1 MNKYIFLL
9 ILIVFTGCSQKQEE
23 VYVTKKVYPDISKN
37 AVYDAAKTLFNISN
51 EDNGNKDFVIDSY
64 RDKIEVNKI
73 TFKDNIV
80 RIDIILDKWLL
91 ELYQTENETR
101 ANLIFVRRD
110 GVDLDDIK
118 SFDKNVHQLFWDRLD
133 YLLGLNKDWKLCN
146 KYFGVNQLN
155 GFCSGYFVTSK
166 PHESF
171 IQKNILI
178 SKEEVKINTIDS
190 VNADIL
196 AKTDLTLVK
205 NKNDIFNQSENI
217 EDGNVYNPV
226 TIDDIFETEAEKK
239 ERKKAEN
246 KDETAKDDRLTG
258 VESLKEGDLADINKQ
273 MNKFKED
280 LQKII
285 SKQPQMEDTDSNKI
299 ISNSEKIKEN
309 SEFDLKT
316 KEKNK

>member
-23 VYVTKKVYPDISKN
+23 IYVTKKVYPDISKN
-37 AVYDAAKTLFNISN
+37 AVFDAAKTLFNLSN
-51 EDNGNKDFVIDSY
+51 DSNGNKEFIVDSY

-73 TFKDNIV
+73 IFKDNII
-80 RIDIILDKWLL
+80 RIDITLDKWLL

-101 ANLIFVRRD
+101 ANLIFIRRD

-155 GFCSGYFVTSK
+155 GFCSGYFITSK
-166 PHESF
+166 PDESF

-178 SKEEVKINTIDS
+178 SKEEIKQNTIDS

-196 AKTDLTLVK
+196 VKTDLSLIK

-217 EDGNVYNPV
+217 EDMNVYNPV
-226 TIDDIFETEAEKK
+226 TIDDIFETQAEKK

-246 KDETAKDDRLTG
+246 KDENSKDEKVGLED
-258 VESLKEGDLADINKQ
+258 LKEGDMADISKQ

-285 SKQPQMEDTDSNKI
+285 SKQPQFEDTDSNKI
-299 ISNSEKIKEN
+299 ILNSEKLKEN
-309 SEFDLKT
+309 SEFDLKL